1 MKYSCLLYTSSACR
15 TLGHARSVVAVVA
28 DSLIDD
34 GQMVDDLDSAFFLM
48 GAVTHAGTATDTH
61 SFAVL
66 HGSSAKIFGAAANS
80 NFGTDRQQFDD
91 VVRANGSAFAAARA
105 ETFVDNRQ
113 SVFTHVHS
121 TEGAGTGAVTKT

>member
-1 MKYSCLLYTSSACR
+1 MKEPLIIFVDGTSRA
-15 TLGHARSVVAVVA
+15 LGQAGSIVTGVA
-28 DSLIDD
+28 DVLVDD
-34 GQMVDDLDSAFFLM
+34 GQMVDDLDSPFFLVR
-48 GAVTHAGTATDTH
+48 AVTHAGTAAEAQGL
-61 SFAVL
+61 AVL
-66 HGSSAKIFGAAANS
+66 HSRSAEIFGAAADAD
-80 NFGTDRQQFDD
+80 FGTDRQEFDD